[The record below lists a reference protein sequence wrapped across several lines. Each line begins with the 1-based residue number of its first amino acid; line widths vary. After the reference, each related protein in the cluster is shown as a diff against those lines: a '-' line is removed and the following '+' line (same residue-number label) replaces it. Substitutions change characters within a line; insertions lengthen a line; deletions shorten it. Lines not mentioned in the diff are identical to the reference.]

1 MAKIT
6 KEQIDSI
13 NNQCMNGWELDF
25 NYYLFHNEKTL
36 VKHIQL
42 DNEHYLEFK
51 LMYNSLNQ
59 VKLLISKYYHKQGE
73 SYASTNE
80 MGKSRLLT
88 ETKVKRKNVNN
99 LVELTKTLNDEQLM
113 NINANTKVSNGY
125 GLIVESE
132 EF

>member
-25 NYYLFHNEKTL
+25 NYYLFHNDKTL

-59 VKLLISKYYHKQGE
+59 VKLHISKYYHKQGE
-73 SYASTNE
+73 PYASTNG
-80 MGKSRLLT
+80 MGKSKLLT
-88 ETKVKRKNVNN
+88 ETKVKRKSVNT
-99 LVELTKTLNDEQLM
+99 LIEFTKTLNNEQLM
-113 NINANTKVSNGY
+113 NINLNTKVSSGY
-125 GLIVESE
+125 GLIIESE
-132 EF
+132 DF

>member
-1 MAKIT
+1 MGAMT
-6 KEQIDSI
+6 KEQIDNI

-51 LMYNSLNQ
+51 LGYNSLNQ
-59 VKLLISKYYHKQGE
+59 IRLHISKYYHKQGE
-73 SYASTNE
+73 SYASTNG
-80 MGKSRLLT
+80 MGKSKLLT
-88 ETKVKRKNVNN
+88 ETKVKRKNVNS
-99 LVELTKTLNDEQLM
+99 LIEFTKTLNDEQLM
-113 NINANTKVSNGY
+113 NINANTKVSSGY
-125 GLIVESE
+125 GLIAESE